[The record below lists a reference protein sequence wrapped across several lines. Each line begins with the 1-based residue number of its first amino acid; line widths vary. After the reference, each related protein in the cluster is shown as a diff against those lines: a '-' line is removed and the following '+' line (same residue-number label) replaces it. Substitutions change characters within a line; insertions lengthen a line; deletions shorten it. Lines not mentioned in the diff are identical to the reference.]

1 MGEPA
6 AGRDADVDDP
16 LYERLASYEGQPAA
30 TAVRGRDP
38 VNAPMIRHW
47 CEALGHPLPADGSA
61 PPTML
66 QVWTMAGLTE
76 PSRQTD
82 DDAPGGRSAAYE
94 GLLGALDEAGCT
106 SVVATNCEQEYVRT
120 LTPGEEIVFD
130 SVIESVSPR
139 KRTGLGTGYFVT
151 TRMDVRAGGTLV
163 GTHRFRILKYRPA
176 EPRSTGEPP
185 AGRARKG
192 NRRPRPVINRDNAGF
207 WAGVEREQLLFQRCT
222 ACGTARFP
230 WLPGCN
236 GCGARE
242 WTAEEA
248 SGRGTVH
255 SFVVMHHPPFP
266 AFDPPYAVALVE
278 LEGGVRIVA
287 QLAGISYRR
296 VRIGMPVRVDF
307 ARLEGEDEGLVLP
320 VFRPAGPVGDE
331 EPVCVGDALPPL
343 DVPVNRTLIVAGAL
357 ASRDFQD
364 VHHDAEA
371 ARERGSPDIFMN
383 ILTTNGLVGRY
394 VSEWAGPAARL
405 RRVAIRLGVPNR
417 PGDTMTLTG
426 RVTAVRPAP
435 AAEEHGPGRTVELS
449 IRGAN
454 AAGDHV
460 TGTVLVELPGRDGKG
475 ARG

>member
-6 AGRDADVDDP
+6 AGQDADVDDP

-163 GTHRFRILKYRPA
+163 GTHRFRP
-176 EPRSTGEPP
+176 
-185 AGRARKG
+185 
-192 NRRPRPVINRDNAGF
+192 
-207 WAGVEREQLLFQRCT
+207 Q
-222 ACGTARFP
+222 
-230 WLPGCN
+230 
-236 GCGARE
+236 
-242 WTAEEA
+242 
-248 SGRGTVH
+248 
-255 SFVVMHHPPFP
+255 
-266 AFDPPYAVALVE
+266 
-278 LEGGVRIVA
+278 
-287 QLAGISYRR
+287 
-296 VRIGMPVRVDF
+296 
-307 ARLEGEDEGLVLP
+307 
-320 VFRPAGPVGDE
+320 
-331 EPVCVGDALPPL
+331 
-343 DVPVNRTLIVAGAL
+343 VP
-357 ASRDFQD
+357 
-364 VHHDAEA
+364 
-371 ARERGSPDIFMN
+371 
-383 ILTTNGLVGRY
+383 
-394 VSEWAGPAARL
+394 
-405 RRVAIRLGVPNR
+405 
-417 PGDTMTLTG
+417 
-426 RVTAVRPAP
+426 
-435 AAEEHGPGRTVELS
+435 PGRTAFH
-449 IRGAN
+449 RGA
-454 AAGDHV
+454 
-460 TGTVLVELPGRDGKG
+460 
-475 ARG
+475 ARGTGAEGEPAAAPRDQPRQRRLLGGRRA